1 MELDA
6 AMQRLAAKHHGLVTD
21 GELHALGMSIQQKA
35 RRVRAGLLVRL
46 QPGVWAVPGA
56 PPTFEQRLVAAR
68 LAAGSDAAVSH
79 QSAARV
85 WGLRGATS
93 QRIEVTVPGVSRPR
107 LALAVVHRSLALAPV
122 DVRVHRGIGVTR
134 PERTL
139 IDVAGVVP
147 LDAATSML
155 ESAVHLGLTTPEHI
169 WRYLSRYGGP
179 GCRGAG
185 RIRSILDSRGPAVR
199 PTESGLE
206 DLALRELFRAGAPA
220 PVRQY
225 EIVVSGRPK
234 IRVDI
239 AYPPIRLAIEVDSAL
254 WHSDSESYRRDRAKW
269 NLLVALGWT
278 LLILTDFDLHER
290 PDQVVA
296 DVLAAHAR
304 LSRQAVAA

>member
-6 AMQRLAAKHHGLVTD
+6 ATQRLAGKQFGLVTD
-21 GELHALGMSIQQKA
+21 RELDRLGMSLHQRS

-46 QPGVWAVPGA
+46 HHGVYAVPGA
-56 PPTFEQRLVAAR
+56 PTSFEQRAVAAR
-68 LAAGSDAAVSH
+68 LGGGEGAAVSH
-79 QSAARV
+79 GSAARL

-93 QRIEVTVPGVSRPR
+93 GRIEIAVPGVTRPR
-107 LALAVVHRSLALAPV
+107 LTGVVVHRSRLLQPV
-122 DVRVHRGIGVTR
+122 DLRVHQGITVTR

-139 IDVAGVVP
+139 VDVAGQVP
-147 LDAATSML
+147 IDVATSML
-155 ESAVHLGLTTPEHI
+155 ESAVHLGFTTPEHI

-185 RIRSILDSRGPAVR
+185 RVQSILEARGPTAR

-206 DLALRELFRAGAPA
+206 DLALRILFRYGARP
-220 PVRQY
+220 PERQFV
-225 EIVVSGRPK
+225 IRVPGRPTIK
-234 IRVDI
+234 LDI
-239 AYPPIRLAIEVDSAL
+239 SYPPIKFALEVDSAL

-290 PDQVVA
+290 PEQLVG
-296 DVLAAHAR
+296 DVIATHDR
-304 LSRQAVAA
+304 LSRAAA

>member
-6 AMQRLAAKHHGLVTD
+6 ATQRLAAKQFGLITD
-21 GELHALGMSIQQKA
+21 RELDQLGMSPYQRS

-46 QPGVWAVPGA
+46 HHGVYAVPGA
-56 PPTFEQRLVAAR
+56 PTSFEQRAVAAR
-68 LAAGSDAAVSH
+68 LAGGAGAAVSH
-79 QSAARV
+79 GSAARL

-93 QRIEVTVPGVSRPR
+93 NRIQIAVPGVTRPR
-107 LALAVVHRSLALAPV
+107 LTGVVIHRSRLLQPV
-122 DVRVHRGIGVTR
+122 DIRVHQGITVTR

-139 IDVAGVVP
+139 VDVAGVVP
-147 LDAATSML
+147 VDVATSML
-155 ESAVHLGLTTPEHI
+155 ESAIHLGFTTPEHI

-185 RIRSILDSRGPAVR
+185 RVRTILEARGPAAR

-206 DLALRELFRAGAPA
+206 DLALRTLFRYGANP

-225 EIVVSGRPK
+225 VIRVPGRPTIK
-234 IRVDI
+234 LDM
-239 AYPPIRLAIEVDSAL
+239 AYPPPVKLALEVDSAL

-290 PDQVVA
+290 PEQLA
-296 DVLAAHAR
+296 GDVIAAHDR
-304 LSRQAVAA
+304 LSRLAA